1 MLSTVAVVAACRP
14 PIRRIASQVSTVA
27 SAAAMPAA
35 ATVPGEATTMPGKA
49 AMATFPAMPE
59 S

>member
-1 MLSTVAVVAACRP
+1 MLSTVAVVAACLP
-14 PIRRIASQVSTVA
+14 PTSQVSTVA
-27 SAAAMPAA
+27 SAAAMPAP